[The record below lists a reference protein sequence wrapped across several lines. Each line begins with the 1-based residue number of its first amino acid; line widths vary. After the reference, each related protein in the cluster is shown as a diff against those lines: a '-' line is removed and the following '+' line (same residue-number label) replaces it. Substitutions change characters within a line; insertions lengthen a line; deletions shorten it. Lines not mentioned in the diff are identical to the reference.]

1 MKRTLISTIAAA
13 SLVGLGIGAVATAD
27 DHKGKSG
34 KHSEKRAEML
44 QQFDTNGD
52 GQLDETERE
61 TAKLAKFS
69 AIDTDGSG
77 SLTKS
82 EITAHMTK
90 KMTER
95 VDERFAKGDANG
107 DGVISVEE
115 FSAAGKERR
124 GKRGERRAEMLEKF
138 DTDGDGQLSE
148 TERQA
153 ARDAGFG
160 RGRSNRR

>member
-27 DHKGKSG
+27 DHTGKSG
-34 KHSEKRAEML
+34 KHAEKRAEL
-44 QQFDTNGD
+44 IQQFDANGD
-52 GQLDETERE
+52 GKLDETERE
-61 TAKLAKFS
+61 AAKLAKFS
-69 AIDTDGSG
+69 EIDTDGSG

-82 EITAHMTK
+82 EITAHMTAK
-90 KMTER
+90 VAER
-95 VDERFAKGDANG
+95 VDKRFAKGDTNG
-107 DGVISVEE
+107 DGTISVEE
-115 FSAAGKERR
+115 FSAAGKNRR

-138 DTDGDGQLSE
+138 DTDRDGQLSE

-160 RGRSNRR
+160 RDRSGRR